1 MSAET
6 AAPADPP
13 KRKEIFTYVCPWTPY
28 SMAWRRNPRGRFQ
41 IAVGSFIEEYINQ
54 FQVLQLDR
62 TANNNLGSFN
72 TLCQFD
78 HPYPA
83 TKVQFAPAKH
93 ITPGAADLIAT
104 TGDYL
109 RLWSLSEDNQVT
121 MHKLL
126 NNNKNSDY
134 CAPLTSFDWN
144 ETDTSLLG
152 VCSID
157 TTCTMWDLAAMTPKT
172 QLIAHDKDVF
182 DIAFAPGKDIFG
194 TVGADGS
201 LRMFDL
207 RVPTYPVCEL
217 LGHEGAAL
225 IWDISM
231 DAIGGSGTGKG
242 GVALNMCL
250 EDPVL
255 AYSGKGEINTVHWCA
270 SHEDWI
276 NITYNNVLQVL
287 KV

>member
-1 MSAET
+1 MSTEST
-6 AAPADPP
+6 ASSDPP
-13 KRKEIFTYVCPWTPY
+13 KRKEIFTHVCPWTPY

-152 VCSID
+152 V
-157 TTCTMWDLAAMTPKT
+157 
-172 QLIAHDKDVF
+172 F

-201 LRMFDL
+201 LRI
-207 RVPTYPVCEL
+207 VPTYPVCEL
-217 LGHEGAAL
+217 LGHEGAVNGLQWAPQSSTHIVTAL

-231 DAIGGSGTGKG
+231 DAIGGSSTGGKG